1 MRHMLLGVAV
11 LATACAPTLV
21 SAPEAP
27 TPTVSTASATVSV
40 GGLPVY
46 PKGRGPSRRC
56 EILLIL
62 DFHSDAES
70 EEKGFEALRARA
82 AAAGAD
88 AVIDAEYEH
97 GEAGE
102 QSHLSGM
109 AVRWIAEDARAHD
122 VLGDIVVETA
132 AGSPDKGFEQ
142 LRARARA
149 LGADKL
155 VDVHF
160 EHGEDGAPSRLRGT
174 AVRYRR

>member
-1 MRHMLLGVAV
+1 MRPVLVGIAM
-11 LATACAPTLV
+11 LATACAPTIV
-21 SAPEAP
+21 SPPETP
-27 TPTVSTASATVSV
+27 TPPVSTASATVTV
-40 GGLPVY
+40 GGLPIY
-46 PKGRGPSRRC
+46 PKGRGPNRRC

-109 AVRWIAEDARAHD
+109 AVRWIAEDARVYD

-132 AGSPDKGFEQ
+132 AGSPDKGFVL

-160 EHGEDGAPSRLRGT
+160 EHGEDGAPSRLTGT